1 LKCCED
7 DSTNRLTE
15 NLNYFE
21 ELTGALQVKYE
32 IVFSKKDILIKKIKN
47 GDNFD
52 NLIKLGFDKEITF
65 KNIVEFHIGLFLS
78 IIKKKRVKYSFYCSN
93 LVDFNESSILV
104 EDIMND
110 ILYSIESKI
119 VFPNIFYQPI
129 ILIYFNFYDIKFIFY

>member
-104 EDIMND
+104 EDVMND

-119 VFPNIFYQPI
+119 VFPNILYQPI
-129 ILIYFNFYDIKFIFY
+129 ILIYFNFYDINFIFY

>member
-1 LKCCED
+1 LRCCED

-21 ELTGALQVKYE
+21 ELAGDLDVKFE
-32 IVFSKKDILIKKIKN
+32 IVFSKKDILIEMIKN

-52 NLIKLGFDKEITF
+52 NLIKFGFDKEITF

-78 IIKKKRVKYSFYCSN
+78 IIEKKRVEYSFYCSN

-104 EDIMND
+104 ENVMND

-119 VFPNIFYQPI
+119 EYPNIFYQPI
-129 ILIYFNFYDIKFIFY
+129 ILIYFNFYDINFIFY